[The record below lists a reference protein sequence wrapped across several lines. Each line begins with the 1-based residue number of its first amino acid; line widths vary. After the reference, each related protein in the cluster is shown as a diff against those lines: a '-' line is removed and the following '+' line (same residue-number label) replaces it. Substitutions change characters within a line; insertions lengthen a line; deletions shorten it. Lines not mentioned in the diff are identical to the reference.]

1 MKKNIVIIIL
11 LLSVTGLVG
20 YIGYDKLYLEKKD
33 KPEEKETEK
42 TVISE
47 EETIN
52 ANSTFV
58 EDLIGRYDY
67 YFIHDTNLENILYKS
82 EKTTP
87 SEFTEDFIKQTAVSA
102 YYNIPRG
109 INTMWQQTYSFT
121 SEDLK
126 KQIRKLYG
134 PNMKITD
141 SSFEMNCT
149 TYEFDGLNNT
159 YTKKEGSGCG
169 GISTSYL
176 ARKIIEATKKED
188 KISIKIAIARVDM
201 LNSQILNMNDQ
212 PITGLTTENF
222 NINNVVEQ
230 LDQFTYQFKYDE
242 DNYNY
247 YLDSIT
253 KTK

>member
-1 MKKNIVIIIL
+1 
-11 LLSVTGLVG
+11 
-20 YIGYDKLYLEKKD
+20 
-33 KPEEKETEK
+33 
-42 TVISE
+42 
-47 EETIN
+47 
-52 ANSTFV
+52 
-58 EDLIGRYDY
+58 
-67 YFIHDTNLENILYKS
+67 
-82 EKTTP
+82 
-87 SEFTEDFIKQTAVSA
+87 
-102 YYNIPRG
+102 
-109 INTMWQQTYSFT
+109 MWQQTYSFT